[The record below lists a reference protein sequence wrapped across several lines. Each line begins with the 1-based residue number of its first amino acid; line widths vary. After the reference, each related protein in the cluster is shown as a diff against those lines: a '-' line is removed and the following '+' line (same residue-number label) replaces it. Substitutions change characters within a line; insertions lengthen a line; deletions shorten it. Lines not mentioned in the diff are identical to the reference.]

1 MDLNSEQNS
10 GPTVLKNQSQAAI
23 ESTQLASMSKIA
35 SQEPTLATVQTA
47 QRELTRDESKIS
59 GITNIMKIDGTAAT
73 NVDKASSTEH

>member
-1 MDLNSEQNS
+1 M
-10 GPTVLKNQSQAAI
+10 
-23 ESTQLASMSKIA
+23 
-35 SQEPTLATVQTA
+35 ATVQTA